1 VDKFNK
7 LPLEQKIGVI
17 LAGMAVFAGLIWYA
31 LISPVEDEM
40 IASQAEKSRMTE
52 SIEKLRTFI
61 KDSNVKDRAGEKKK
75 LEAEKAKFETMLPR
89 RERLA
94 QFITEVADIAREA
107 GLNLRD
113 IRRGEFGQQ
122 DYYLELPIHMSVQGR
137 FGQLTGFFQ
146 TLAEAG
152 EKHEGGRVVNIR
164 NLELETMPLEIGDRI
179 MVLRQQRTKA
189 GVGVGKDVNEE
200 HIKKVDTLR
209 AYDDV
214 LRSGVQLKASFDAF
228 VFTYTGEEA
237 TPEAARENKTR
248 LKEIHERRK
257 KRLKVGSYQRNG

>member
-7 LPLEQKIGVI
+7 LPLEQKIGVV

-31 LISPVEDEM
+31 LIAPIEEEM
-40 IASQAEKSRMTE
+40 AASLAQKNTMNEQIK
-52 SIEKLRTFI
+52 KLRTFI
-61 KDSNVKDRAGEKKK
+61 QTSNVKDRPGEKKK
-75 LEAEKAKFETMLPR
+75 LEAEKAAFETMLPR

-122 DYYLELPIHMSVQGR
+122 DYYLEIPIHMSVQGR

-152 EKHEGGRVVNIR
+152 EKQEGGRVVNIR
-164 NLELETMPLEIGDRI
+164 NLVIETMSLGIGERLT
-179 MVLRQQRTKA
+179 VFRQQRTKA
-189 GVGVGKDVNEE
+189 GLGVGKDVNEQ

-214 LRSGVQLKASFDAF
+214 LRSGVQLKASFDAY

-237 TPEAARENKTR
+237 TPEAARENESR